1 MTASIDE
8 RNRVLTLVEKGQIS
22 AAEAAQLLDSLVSEQ
37 NEAVGRVLNRTI
49 RVWMSDVTTRQQ
61 KLKMTATLPTGLVS
75 ASLRLLSHLSPQ
87 LNESTIRQ
95 VVSALERGATGRILD
110 LQDLEEGKRVEIF
123 VEH

>member
-8 RNRVLTLVEKGQIS
+8 RNRILTLVEKGQIS

-37 NEAVGRVLNRTI
+37 NEAVGRVLNHTI

-95 VVSALERGATGRILD
+95 VVAALERGATGRILD